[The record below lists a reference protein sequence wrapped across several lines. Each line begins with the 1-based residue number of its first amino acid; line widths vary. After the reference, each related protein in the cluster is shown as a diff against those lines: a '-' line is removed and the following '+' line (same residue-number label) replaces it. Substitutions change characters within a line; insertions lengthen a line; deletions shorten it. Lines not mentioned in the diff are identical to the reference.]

1 VQLLAAGESGF
12 AFRVDGFAPGELAP
26 LDYQAG
32 ADAVRPNG
40 PGACDVEFEAA
51 SLVAAMGTGL
61 CALTG
66 REARRLHVL
75 LRKEAV
81 GAAPWLAPQL
91 QPRCV
96 PLGYCDLP
104 GNADGH
110 CRVRPHLAR
119 LAASDCT
126 APSISVAS
134 PADSPAPASTAPAW
148 PGGPGGAPEAAPP

>member
-1 VQLLAAGESGF
+1 MQLLAAGESGF

-81 GAAPWLAPQL
+81 GAAPWLATRQE
-91 QPRCV
+91 R
-96 PLGYCDLP
+96 
-104 GNADGH
+104 
-110 CRVRPHLAR
+110 R
-119 LAASDCT
+119 
-126 APSISVAS
+126 
-134 PADSPAPASTAPAW
+134 
-148 PGGPGGAPEAAPP
+148 GGPGQVTAARPPARRRAHRAMRGRCLRARASPQG